1 MITTKEN
8 RGTRFSIRATLK
20 QKELIARAAA
30 KRKQSISEFVL
41 ENSLDIAHGLEMDHA
56 SLVMSPEDFREFLA
70 MLDEPTEPTPLLRKL
85 MSDPTSVDV
94 PNN

>member
-8 RGTRFSIRATLK
+8 RATRFSIRATAK
-20 QKELIARAAA
+20 QKELISRAAA
-30 KRKQSISEFVL
+30 SRKQSISEFVL
-41 ENSLDIAHGLEMDHA
+41 ENSLDAARGLEMDQA

-70 MLDEPTEPTPLLRKL
+70 MLDKPTDPTPLLRKL

>member
-1 MITTKEN
+1 MLTPKEN
-8 RGTRFSIRATLK
+8 RATRFSIRATAK
-20 QKELIARAAA
+20 QKELISRAAA
-30 KRKQSISEFVL
+30 RRRQSISEFVL

>member
-8 RGTRFSIRATLK
+8 RVTRFSIRATAK

-30 KRKQSISEFVL
+30 RRRQSISEFVL
-41 ENSLDIAHGLEMDHA
+41 ENSLDIAHGLELDHA
-56 SLVMSPEDFREFLA
+56 SLVMSPDDFREFLA